1 MNRAHQVRPGSSRTD
16 YLGFETACAVRPYDR
31 LIELAPKERNEFVFS
46 VSLCLCVSVVKLT
59 RAWLQDHA
67 NLERET

>member
-46 VSLCLCVSVVKLT
+46 VSLCLCGEVQHYSRGEIKLVVT
-59 RAWLQDHA
+59 RAQ
-67 NLERET
+67 

>member
-46 VSLCLCVSVVKLT
+46 VSLCLCGEAHTGLAAGSCQFGT
-59 RAWLQDHA
+59 
-67 NLERET
+67 